1 MYSVVPMGDSVL
13 RSVCLRQ
20 IWRMAIVEKRSRKFY
35 EGVIENGGV
44 VWHRSRVT
52 FSASDS
58 VGKKVFI
65 LYNMKG
71 S

>member
-1 MYSVVPMGDSVL
+1 
-13 RSVCLRQ
+13 
-20 IWRMAIVEKRSRKFY
+20 MAIVEKRSRKFY